1 MNQLGDLLARIPRIL
16 SATEGVLGASYFGS
30 VAKGSTDRFSDI
42 DLVVH
47 ASMDAGWDVVRRLHQ
62 ELTIVLFRPFSEDR
76 RPSGRYWFAHTNPFA
91 RLDVSFF
98 EAEEYAALLARGRGV
113 AQPPFRALMLEGPV
127 GPPVADVV
135 LPTWSESEFR
145 AAGLLRTFQE
155 VAKGEAR
162 EHWII
167 STPGDVQREFE
178 AYWDAGRLPMAVQLY
193 RSSVEVLNRSV

>member
-1 MNQLGDLLARIPRIL
+1 MKQLDDLLARIPKIL
-16 SATEGVLGASYFGS
+16 DATEGVRGASYFGS

-47 ASMDAGWDVVRRLHQ
+47 ASVDVGWDVIRSLHH

-76 RPSGRYWFAHTNPFA
+76 RPSGRYWFADTNPFA

-98 EAEEYAALLARGRGV
+98 EADEYAALLSRGRGV
-113 AQPPFRALMLEGPV
+113 AQPPFRVLNLEGPA

-145 AAGLLRTFQE
+145 SAGLLRAFQE
-155 VAKGEAR
+155 AAKGEAR
-162 EHWII
+162 EH
-167 STPGDVQREFE
+167 
-178 AYWDAGRLPMAVQLY
+178 
-193 RSSVEVLNRSV
+193 